1 MKSRRLRQELL
12 AELPRWEKNQW
23 LTSEG
28 ARALSAEYALDQ
40 KAPALAPLISAV
52 LAAALVL
59 GGLILMLAHNW
70 DELPRVVRLAFALL
84 PSAVVTGL
92 GVWRLKAGSR
102 PGGAAAEGIALA
114 SSLSVALAI
123 SLVAQVYHISGD
135 FPSFVLTW
143 GLLSLPAAL
152 LMESSI
158 TWILYQVLVCL
169 WYCNYRG
176 EAGLP
181 GYAALVLAGTLPL
194 LTRRLVSNPGLSS
207 VRPFGTFA
215 LVTCLSIALARAN
228 QGAHGYA
235 WPLISFGAWSSALF
249 IHFTGPEAGLAR
261 TLRVLSAIGLSIVL
275 LILSFEDAWRHLDF
289 GTGYGH
295 PGIPEWNAIAAANLM
310 VVLLAVALVARW
322 RQLDPAEWAWGL
334 AGLVPGACAL
344 LALAGLQGW
353 TGIIV
358 INLLILSLSLLTLWR
373 GLRDAQVLRTNLG
386 WLLLCALILVR
397 FFDTH
402 FSYLVRG
409 SVFIVLGLG
418 FLGVNLWLRRR
429 RDQQP

>member
-23 LTSEG
+23 LTPEG
-28 ARALSAEYALDQ
+28 ARALSAEYALAQ
-40 KAPALAPLISAV
+40 KGPALAPLISAV

-70 DELPRVVRLAFALL
+70 DELPRAVRLAFALL
-84 PSAVVTGL
+84 PGAVVTGL

-158 TWILYQVLVCL
+158 TWILCQVLVCL

-181 GYAALVLAGTLPL
+181 GYLALVLAGTLPL
-194 LTRRLVSNPGLSS
+194 LSRRLVQIPGLSL
-207 VRPFGTFA
+207 VRPFSTFA
-215 LVTCLSIALARAN
+215 LATCLTAALARATF
-228 QGAHGYA
+228 GTYDSA
-235 WPLISFGAWSSALF
+235 WPLIGFGAWSSALYLY
-249 IHFTGPEAGLAR
+249 FTGRDSGLASIM
-261 TLRVLSAIGLSIVL
+261 RVIAALGLASIL
-275 LILSFEDAWRHLDF
+275 LILSFEGAWRELRFDP
-289 GTGYGH
+289 GH
-295 PGIPEWNAIAAANLM
+295 GRLGIPAWNAVAAACLAS
-310 VVLLAVALVARW
+310 LLLGAALFARW
-322 RQLDPAEWAWGL
+322 RRLDATEWAWGL
-334 AGLVPGACAL
+334 CGLVPAACAL
-344 LALAGLQGW
+344 LASAGLGGW
-353 TGIIV
+353 AGMLV
-358 INLLILSLSLLTLWR
+358 VNFLILGLALLTLR
-373 GLRDAQVLRTNLG
+373 AGLRGTQVLRTNLG
-386 WLLLCALILVR
+386 WLLLCTLILVR

-409 SVFIVLGLG
+409 MVFIALGLG